1 MGELG
6 TDVDMDETGVV
17 SDRVTLLVEGEG
29 FFFFFFF
36 FFCVGVECD
45 SALLK
50 ISCCLVI

>member
-36 FFCVGVECD
+36 CVGVESG
-45 SALLK
+45 SAFLK
-50 ISCCLVI
+50 ISCCVII